1 MTDRE
6 AIDLLAERLEAIID
20 ANPYAAPRDFGRAL
34 SEAETALRTI
44 RAREAELAQ
53 RTKPQRTKP

>member
-6 AIDLLAERLEAIID
+6 AIEFLAESLEALID
-20 ANPYAAPRDFGRAL
+20 GNPYAAPRDFGRAL
-34 SEAETALRTI
+34 SEAENALRTI

>member
-6 AIDLLAERLEAIID
+6 AIELLAESLEALID

-34 SEAETALRTI
+34 SEAENALRTI

-53 RTKPQRTKP
+53 RTKPQRTKS